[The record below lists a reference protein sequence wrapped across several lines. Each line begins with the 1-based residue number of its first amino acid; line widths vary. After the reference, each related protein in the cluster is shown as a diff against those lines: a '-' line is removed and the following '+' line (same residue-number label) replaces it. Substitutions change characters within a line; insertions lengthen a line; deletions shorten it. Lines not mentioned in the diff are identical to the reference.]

1 MRSHIVND
9 NRVGADVVGQS
20 YENALETALSQ
31 LKKVEINKARD
42 YNKSNAI
49 VDLKT
54 RLQNGRN
61 SEAKNQGLAALQINN
76 VN

>member
-31 LKKVEINKARD
+31 LKKVEINKAQD

-61 SEAKNQGLAALQINN
+61 SEAKHQGLAALQINN